1 MRRIEMLNQDKRQTI
16 RSREV
21 AEEILAG
28 VEAARRRADPDDQKV
43 AGSAFG
49 LLLRGDRF
57 LAQ

>member
-1 MRRIEMLNQDKRQTI
+1 MLNQDKRQTI

-43 AGSAFG
+43 AAFAFG
-49 LLLRGDRF
+49 PLLRGDRF